1 MDSWYTSIPLM
12 LQLSFWGVNA
22 VETLNPKRKDFGKK
36 FSDLKK
42 KLGKTYNADKHQK
55 KGYRQGYFGWR
66 CTAKDSNLK
75 VTIQKDSKLML
86 YLDNFL
92 SSSEKISM
100 KRYRKETKQ
109 SEQIDFWKGHR
120 VFNFLYGM
128 VDQATSWRTK
138 AGGHKTKSSNW

>member
-22 VETLNPKRKDFGKK
+22 IGTLNSKRKGFGKK

-42 KLGKTYNADKHQK
+42 KLEKTYNPDKPRK
-55 KGYRQGYFGWR
+55 KGYRQGYFRWR
-66 CTAKDSNLK
+66 CTDKDSNLK
-75 VTIQKDSKLML
+75 VTIQKDSKVML

-92 SSSEKISM
+92 SSSEKTSM
-100 KRYRKETKQ
+100 KRYSKETKQ
-109 SEQIDFWKGHR
+109 LEQIDFWEGHR

-138 AGGHKTKSSNW
+138 AGGHKTKSTKW